1 MLCRAAT
8 LRIKRKSNHCY
19 PRALA
24 VQTHTAGHSPGPA
37 RHGSMAGKGREAESP
52 LQKAP
57 LISKDD
63 AIDHTDEHL
72 PSASEQVPWEGWES
86 AGVTIS
92 SGAFHPNKNI
102 SLLYRLNRDP
112 QNTFFKSSLERRAK
126 ISSQVGTPGWQ
137 RHREMSCIPKKHP
150 HISWSQLCPH
160 SSHQARKAS
169 MSERGWSNICNI
181 QVWHLQLSA
190 HLSSMSLQVWSKH
203 RSLGFRR
210 LHWRKS
216 WWSDSPEVWLWLSH
230 IHLCHFKLPRSSCSA
245 KWL

>member
-1 MLCRAAT
+1 M
-8 LRIKRKSNHCY
+8 
-19 PRALA
+19 
-24 VQTHTAGHSPGPA
+24 QTHTAGHSPGPA
-37 RHGSMAGKGREAESP
+37 RHRSVAGKGRKVEGP

-72 PSASEQVPWEGWES
+72 PSASEQGPWEGWAS

-112 QNTFFKSSLERRAK
+112 QDTFFKS
-126 ISSQVGTPGWQ
+126 QPGEESKDQLPGGNSWLTETQ
-137 RHREMSCIPKKHP
+137 RNVLYPPKTSTHQLKHTSTVP
-150 HISWSQLCPH
+150 TQLPPSKESIH
-160 SSHQARKAS
+160 
-169 MSERGWSNICNI
+169 EWEGLSNTCNT
-181 QVWHLQLSA
+181 QVWLLQLSA

-216 WWSDSPEVWLWLSH
+216 WGWDSPEVWLWLSH
-230 IHLCHFKLPRSSCSA
+230 IHLCHFELPRSSCSA